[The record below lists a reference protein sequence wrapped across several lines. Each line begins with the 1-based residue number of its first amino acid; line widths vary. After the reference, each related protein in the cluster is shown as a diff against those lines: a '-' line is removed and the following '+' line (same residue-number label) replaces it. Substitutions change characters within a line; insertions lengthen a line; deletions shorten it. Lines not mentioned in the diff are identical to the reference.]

1 MIQNEILYRCGTGH
15 INSFI
20 IDTELFDVVED
31 GTQNIAVLCR
41 CHHTETVGYMIDV
54 VYDDGFP
61 SINATVIKPTSSK
74 LTLGVIAS

>member
-1 MIQNEILYRCGTGH
+1 MKFCIGGTGY

-41 CHHTETVGYMIDV
+41 CHHTKTVGHMIDV
-54 VYDDGFP
+54 LYDGML
-61 SINATVIKPTSSK
+61 VG
-74 LTLGVIAS
+74 LTGGALMGAHSHCYV